1 MATIKEGY
9 ASRPFE
15 IRVSPPYD
23 GERGSAEVW
32 TEMFDGTKASNY
44 EVTGD
49 DLNSDKFR
57 TEVLHYATISELI
70 QLRDEINNTIKVI
83 AGV

>member
-15 IRVSPPYD
+15 IRVNPPYE
-23 GERGSAEVW
+23 GGTSGAEVW
-32 TEMFDGTKASNY
+32 TEMFDGTKAS
-44 EVTGD
+44 ECQIDCD

-57 TEVLHYATISELI
+57 TEVLHYATLGELI
-70 QLRDEINNTIKVI
+70 ELRYELNYAIKRM
-83 AGV
+83 AGI

>member
-32 TEMFDGTKASNY
+32 TEMFDGTKASDH
-44 EVTGD
+44 EATGD

-57 TEVLHYATISELI
+57 TEVLHYATLSELI
-70 QLRDEINNTIKVI
+70 ELRDELNYTIKTM